1 MKNRILLSF
10 LCVLLMGGCAAQPQT
25 PPASDDLPAPSALPE
40 KTIPQSALMSESP
53 ISPTNLDDYLFLDD
67 VLYFDLRSP
76 AQLAEEGSVAGFV
89 NVPFYGVLV
98 DYQREDNVL
107 YRMTK
112 VRDDSGKVIAQMG
125 DVGSFFPNYEESES
139 LVRDLFPQAQPI
151 VFISTAGV
159 EAAYTICL
167 LEQLG
172 YDGSQLYN
180 AGTFSNGMG
189 NIIAY
194 KDYPEAKYH
203 VPGTNVYTITSQFI
217 WNETLTPVQ
226 DE

>member
-1 MKNRILLSF
+1 MKYKILLAG
-10 LCVLLMGGCAAQPQT
+10 LCLLWISGCARKTANAAVPSET
-25 PPASDDLPAPSALPE
+25 PTPSALPE
-40 KTIPQSALMSESP
+40 KSNPQSALMSDSP

-67 VLYFDLRSP
+67 VLYFDLRS
-76 AQLAEEGSVAGFV
+76 
-89 NVPFYGVLV
+89 
-98 DYQREDNVL
+98 QRSWLRKALSPGLSTFRFTAYWLIISSEDNVL

-139 LVRDLFPQAQPI
+139 LVRDLFPQDQPI

-194 KDYPEAKYH
+194 KDYPDAKYH
-203 VPGTNVYTITSQFI
+203 VPGTNVYTVASQFV
-217 WNETLTPVQ
+217 WNESLTPIL

>member
-1 MKNRILLSF
+1 MKNRILLSV
-10 LCVLLMGGCAAQPQT
+10 LCVLLIGGCAAQPQT

-67 VLYFDLRSP
+67 VLYFD
-76 AQLAEEGSVAGFV
+76 
-89 NVPFYGVLV
+89 
-98 DYQREDNVL
+98 
-107 YRMTK
+107 RMTK

-139 LVRDLFPQAQPI
+139 LVRDLFPQDQPI

-203 VPGTNVYTITSQFI
+203 VPGTNVYTIASQFI
-217 WNETLTPVQ
+217 WNESLTPIL

>member
-1 MKNRILLSF
+1 MKYKILLAG
-10 LCVLLMGGCAAQPQT
+10 LCLLWISGCAKPQT
-25 PPASDDLPAPSALPE
+25 PPVPSETPTPSALPE
-40 KTIPQSALMSESP
+40 KSNPQSALMSDSP

-89 NVPFYGVLV
+89 NIPFYGVLV

-139 LVRDLFPQAQPI
+139 LVRDLFPQDQPI

-194 KDYPEAKYH
+194 KDYPDAKYH
-203 VPGTNVYTITSQFI
+203 VPGTNVYTVASQFV
-217 WNETLTPVQ
+217 WNESLTPIL